1 MTIDDKEK
9 IQKTLKPQK
18 SNSQFSSKNQ
28 LGFKTNIIFLVFCL
42 MMFGCSKGYPDLGCG
57 YKIVGEGGYTTAIVD
72 SQNTLMISEYILD
85 YSIDST
91 FIIVA
96 QSQPDSLPMMN
107 FFYYS
112 DNDRKEIAANKK
124 VFRQYW
130 IINKKE
136 NCIYSYD
143 SVNQV
148 AKYSNVHGPYNK
160 NQYYDQR
167 IRLNVPKKL
176 KLENE

>member
-1 MTIDDKEK
+1 MI
-9 IQKTLKPQK
+9 
-18 SNSQFSSKNQ
+18 S
-28 LGFKTNIIFLVFCL
+28 
-42 MMFGCSKGYPDLGCG
+42 GCSKGYPDLGCG

-72 SQNTLMISEYILD
+72 SQNDQMISEYILD

-96 QSQPDSLPMMN
+96 QSPPDSLTKIKYA
-107 FFYYS
+107 YYS
-112 DNDRKEIAANKK
+112 DNDRKEIAANKN

-148 AKYSNVHGPYNK
+148 AKYSNVYGPYNK
-160 NQYYDQR
+160 NQYNDQR
-167 IRLNVPKKL
+167 IRLNVPKNL

>member
-1 MTIDDKEK
+1 MTIVDNE
-9 IQKTLKPQK
+9 IIHKTLKLQK
-18 SNSQFSSKNQ
+18 SNNQ

-42 MMFGCSKGYPDLGCG
+42 IISGCSNGYPNLGCG
-57 YKIVGEGGYTTAIVD
+57 YKILGEGGYTAAIVD
-72 SQNTLMISEYILD
+72 SQNTNIISEYILD

-96 QSQPDSLPMMN
+96 QSLPDSLPKMRI
-107 FFYYS
+107 FYYS
-112 DNDRKEIAANKK
+112 DNDRKEIAANKN

-148 AKYSNVHGPYNK
+148 AKYSNVYGPYNK

-167 IRLNVPKKL
+167 LILNVPKKL